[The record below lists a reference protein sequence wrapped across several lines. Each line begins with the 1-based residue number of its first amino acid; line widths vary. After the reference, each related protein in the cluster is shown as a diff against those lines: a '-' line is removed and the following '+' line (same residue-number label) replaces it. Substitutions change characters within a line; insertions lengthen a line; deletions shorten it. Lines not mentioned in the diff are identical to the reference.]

1 MCAKEKIFGVTVA
14 KLAVELRVSSTA
26 AVAEVCHAEVYDKS
40 AATGGMVEIM
50 SNFNS
55 STLAA
60 PGSSHFELC
69 LDNVTNS
76 V

>member
-26 AVAEVCHAEVYDKS
+26 AVAEVLNAEVNDKS

-50 SNFNS
+50 SNFNI
-55 STLAA
+55 STHAA
-60 PGSSHFELC
+60 PGSSYFELC
-69 LDNVTNS
+69 LDNVADS
-76 V
+76 S